1 MIINLQ
7 KIDIRM
13 QVSILIIIDANK
25 IQMTSGTYIPF
36 YFLPN
41 LTNGVDTLRLKSIS
55 EVRTSNGNAQSHN
68 TNVTRGEGVST
79 AITTICTYWCDCTN
93 TKFFK

>member
-1 MIINLQ
+1 
-7 KIDIRM
+7 M
-13 QVSILIIIDANK
+13 QVSILTLHLDANK

-68 TNVTRGEGVST
+68 TNVTRGEDVST
-79 AITTICTYWCDCTN
+79 AITQ
-93 TKFFK
+93 FMHLPV